1 MRATAELGQSNDD
14 RAEIAKTA
22 HQVCDSWKA
31 GMAELNL
38 ILDTLEQH
46 EEQEFE
52 SVGWMLPRKSLS

>member
-1 MRATAELGQSNDD
+1 MQDAE
-14 RAEIAKTA
+14 AE
-22 HQVCDSWKA
+22 CDSWKA

-38 ILDTLEQH
+38 TLDTLEQH